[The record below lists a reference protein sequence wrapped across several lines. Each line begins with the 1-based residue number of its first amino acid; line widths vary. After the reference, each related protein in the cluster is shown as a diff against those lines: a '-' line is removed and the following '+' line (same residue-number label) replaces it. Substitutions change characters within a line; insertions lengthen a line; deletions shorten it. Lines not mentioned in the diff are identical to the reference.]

1 MEEFVFWKELIV
13 MLVTL
18 SCFDSGLKNDSTRG
32 ALGLLVWLGRGG
44 EGGGSG
50 EGGGGCNIRCFFVTC
65 YHLMSFEIFTCSK
78 WVAFKL
84 QCFVLFFVCQ
94 RCSHIGKLLYGLGK
108 KSWEHPVSDK
118 QYFAAMFIC
127 KEPFR
132 IQSELSKWTPAPI
145 IGI

>member
-32 ALGLLVWLGRGG
+32 VLGLLVCFFGW
-44 EGGGSG
+44 
-50 EGGGGCNIRCFFVTC
+50 GGGGCNIRCFFVTC

-118 QYFAAMFIC
+118 QYFAAMYIC